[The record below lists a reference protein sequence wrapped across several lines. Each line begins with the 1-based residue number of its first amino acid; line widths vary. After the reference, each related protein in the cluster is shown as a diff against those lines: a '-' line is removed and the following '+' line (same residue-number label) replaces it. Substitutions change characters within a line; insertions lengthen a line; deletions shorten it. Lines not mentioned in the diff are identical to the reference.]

1 MSKNWICVNDSQHV
15 FDAQTAASNGYFC
28 PTCAY
33 GEGILVEGGS
43 VTSQA
48 TSDLGLCI
56 MVLDCSGSMND
67 AAFQNSPIS
76 KNELVARS
84 VTAGIYSLIGNSS
97 KEFAYMLIIG
107 FDHEIDILLPFTNLE
122 TIFRDYP
129 ESKVFEQELLSKMK
143 VKGGATDINEALKIA
158 FNFTQ
163 QFINSSISS
172 LGNYAPR
179 VQSVMDNNFEL
190 HNIPNVRVLLFTD
203 GGQYTTSGERIL
215 PSPFKDLSFDG
226 KNFDLL
232 MSAYYGEV
240 GEKGYSQLLSLSSKC
255 PSHFDTDQFF
265 LFDDPKK
272 VANLK
277 GLFRMASGASGFCP
291 KCLEEANTVTTD
303 NRQ

>member
-1 MSKNWICVNDSQHV
+1 MSKDWICVNDATHV
-15 FDAQTAASNGYFC
+15 FDAKTAEDHGYFC

-33 GEGILVEGGS
+33 GEGILVEGNIGS
-43 VTSQA
+43 QVSA
-48 TSDLGLCI
+48 DLGLCI

-67 AAFQNSPIS
+67 PAFQNSPLS

-97 KEFAYMLIIG
+97 KEFAYILIIG
-107 FDHEIDILLPFTNLE
+107 FDHDVDILLPFTNLE
-122 TIFRDYP
+122 TIFTNYP
-129 ESKVFEQELLSKMK
+129 ESKVFEQEILSKMK
-143 VKGGATDINEALKIA
+143 EKGGATDINEALHIA

-163 QFINSSISS
+163 QFINSSITS
-172 LGNYAPR
+172 LGNYTPR
-179 VQSVMDNNFEL
+179 VQSVMDNNFDL

-203 GGQYTTSGERIL
+203 GGQYTSKGDKIL
-215 PSPFKDLSFDG
+215 PSPFKDLSFNG

-240 GEKGYSQLLSLSSKC
+240 GEKGYSQLQSLASKC

-265 LFDDPKK
+265 LFDDPRK

-291 KCLEEANTVTTD
+291 KCLEEANSVTTD